1 MKKHDAVALVLLA
14 VTVACTTQGRRLDSE
29 PFTTSTERPDSV
41 LLEVQNLNFSDAR
54 LYAIRDGQRLS
65 LGRVGGKQDARF
77 TIPWR
82 FSQDLR
88 IEINLLA
95 GPTCVTERLTVDR
108 GDILE
113 LQISS
118 VFSQSAFCRR

>member
-1 MKKHDAVALVLLA
+1 MKRHAAVLLA
-14 VTVACTTQGRRLDSE
+14 LLMLSLACTTQGRRLDSE

-54 LYAIRDGQRLS
+54 LYALRDGQRIS

-82 FSQDLR
+82 FNQDLR

-95 GPTCVTERLTVDR
+95 GPTCVTERLQVDR

-113 LQISS
+113 LQISG
-118 VFSQSAFCRR
+118 VFSQSTFCRR

>member
-1 MKKHDAVALVLLA
+1 MKRHKAMVLTLLSVAVACA
-14 VTVACTTQGRRLDSE
+14 TPGQRRYSE

-54 LYAIRDGQRLS
+54 LYAIRDGQRMS

-95 GPTCVTERLTVDR
+95 GPTCVTERLQVDR

-118 VFSQSAFCRR
+118 VFSQSSFCRG

>member
-1 MKKHDAVALVLLA
+1 MKAHKAVVLTLLTVAVACA
-14 VTVACTTQGRRLDSE
+14 TQGQRLDSE

-54 LYAIRDGQRLS
+54 LYAIRDGRRMT

-82 FSQDLR
+82 FSQELR

-95 GPTCVTERLTVDR
+95 GPTCVTERLQVDR

-113 LQISS
+113 LQISG
-118 VFSQSAFCRR
+118 VFSQSTFCQR

>member
-1 MKKHDAVALVLLA
+1 MKRHGAVVFAVLTVA
-14 VTVACTTQGRRLDSE
+14 VACTTQGRRLDSE

-41 LLEVQNLNFSDAR
+41 RLEVQNLNFSDAR
-54 LYAIRDGQRLS
+54 LYAIRDGQRIT
-65 LGRVGGKQDARF
+65 LGRVGGKQDAQF

-82 FSQDLR
+82 FNQDLR

-95 GPTCVTERLTVDR
+95 GPTCVTERLQVDR

-113 LQISS
+113 LQISA
-118 VFSQSAFCRR
+118 VFSQSTFCRR